1 MSKMARELARHG
13 HRLPMIEALLKAHG
27 RTALE
32 ERRKRLARL
41 LSRNTKAVSDGIQL
55 SEAITG
61 NEPIN
66 LSIRDHGEPK

>member
-1 MSKMARELARHG
+1 VRPE
-13 HRLPMIEALLKAHG
+13 P
-27 RTALE
+27 LE
-32 ERRKRLARL
+32 ERRKRLARP
-41 LSRNTKAVSDGIQL
+41 LSRNTKAVSDGIQS